1 MKRNVWHLEQRS
13 WFIMY
18 LQHDLFFWKKE
29 KPVQNH
35 CMLTD
40 TNCAFCD
47 IPYNTWCNLFNWSF
61 FLSVRI
67 CLVQRQQDSSLADQK
82 KALYKKDTLS
92 EELLWDKSPNVFCCP
107 GQVFL
112 DGKAKQQVEAETKS
126 EVSNWKV
133 LKFWAR
139 VKKNLDFGFHR
150 VKCFNI
156 QL

>member
-1 MKRNVWHLEQRS
+1 MSDIWNKDPDSSCTSNMTCSFGKRRNRFKIIVCWQTQ
-13 WFIMY
+13 IV
-18 LQHDLFFWKKE
+18 LFVTF
-29 KPVQNH
+29 
-35 CMLTD
+35 LT
-40 TNCAFCD
+40 TLGVIYSTEVF
-47 IPYNTWCNLFNWSF
+47 F
-61 FLSVRI
+61 FLCQNL
-67 CLVQRQQDSSLADQK
+67 CLVQRQQDLSLADQK

-112 DGKAKQQVEAETKS
+112 DGKAKHQVEAETKS

-139 VKKNLDFGFHR
+139 VKKNLDFGFRR

-156 QL
+156 